1 MLLSDGEYS
10 HSCML
15 ATQLAELVH
24 TNQLKDNSVVLLNDY
39 ICNQMA
45 NKKCGWGLGVG
56 RGGHPGRRAVLARH
70 VPPPPLRCVSR
81 CAARALPRRTA
92 VPLLCLAHPRPCFPT
107 LQDRHRAEPDG
118 AAGGCS

>member
-24 TNQLKDNSVVLLNDY
+24 NNQLKENSIVLLNDY

-56 RGGHPGRRAVLARH
+56 QRGRLG
-70 VPPPPLRCVSR
+70 VP
-81 CAARALPRRTA
+81 
-92 VPLLCLAHPRPCFPT
+92 
-107 LQDRHRAEPDG
+107 
-118 AAGGCS
+118 

>member
-24 TNQLKDNSVVLLNDY
+24 TNQLKDNSIVLLNDY

-45 NKKCGWGLGVG
+45 NKKCGWGLGMG
-56 RGGHPGRRAVLARH
+56 RGGHPGRRAAFSAAHPAAAVALRF
-70 VPPPPLRCVSR
+70 PLRRPRPS
-81 CAARALPRRTA
+81 RRTA
-92 VPLLCLAHPRPCFPT
+92 VPLLCLAHSRPCFPT